1 MLPVNIFHIKLQHV
15 TINKIL
21 QLVRDSSV
29 IVPVLREIVKLVGV
43 DHHKHQHRVDNHR
56 QPEAIHHGSPNSVRE
71 LHKKMSMNG
80 RSARN

>member
-1 MLPVNIFHIKLQHV
+1 MKQQHV

-21 QLVRDSSV
+21 QLVRNSSV

-71 LHKKMSMNG
+71 LHKNIYMIE
-80 RSARN
+80 RSAQN